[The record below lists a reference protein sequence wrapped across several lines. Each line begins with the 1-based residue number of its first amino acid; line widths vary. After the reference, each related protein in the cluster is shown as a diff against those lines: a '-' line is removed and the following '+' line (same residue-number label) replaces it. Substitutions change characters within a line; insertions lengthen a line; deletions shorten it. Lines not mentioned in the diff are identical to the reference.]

1 LCSSKDE
8 RAKAVREQKRLRE
21 KLRRL
26 RRSYLE
32 VEISKEEYRSE
43 KTRTERKLASLHVP
57 EQT

>member
-1 LCSSKDE
+1 
-8 RAKAVREQKRLRE
+8 VREQKRLRE